1 MSVIGSKQVH
11 PAPDRLSFVPIPALL
26 AAFLAVLVYLN
37 TLDNPFVY
45 DDFRL
50 IVENSSLLNAGDLQS
65 VIVRD
70 ITRPIVNVSYAID
83 TMLWGRRPVGYHLTN
98 VVLHAVNVV
107 LVYWVAFLLS
117 EDRRRQLHQTIGAA
131 ASSATIAFATASVFA
146 LHPMMTQAVG
156 YISGRSEVAYSVFF
170 LLAFL
175 AGRRWLLDGG
185 KRWWAAC
192 IGLWIVAM
200 LTKETASM
208 LSFVL
213 LAYDWLLLDTDWAK
227 RRRRFLRLGLP
238 LLAVTFAAGA
248 GRLAIL
254 MLVEYPGQEGP
265 NWRLS
270 LVTVDAFWRYL
281 AILFLPR
288 NQSIFHALP
297 VINSV
302 FAARAIADIA
312 GLVAFCGLVWVLGRV
327 HSLIAFGLV
336 WFGLMLVP
344 SSLLFIL
351 GRGDPMAEHRTYLS
365 SVGLFLTWGTGF
377 AMLWARAQRQRVLV
391 ALAGIVFVAQL
402 GFHTVIRNM
411 VWQDPV
417 ALSREAQM
425 LAPDH
430 WMPRILVAEAL
441 RQHDRCSE
449 AVPEYRAAIAL
460 RPRHE
465 FPYTRLSAC
474 LIETRRIAEAEE
486 VLRQLYA
493 VNPQSQDAAMGLG
506 IFAIMDGR
514 IDESRKY
521 FADVLARDP
530 GRTRA
535 NQMLAFIDGKLSAV
549 ESERLCG
556 ELRQA
561 AGEAFKLDA
570 CRPGTNS
577 AR

>member
-50 IVENSSLLNAGDLQS
+50 IVENSSLLNAGDLQA

-117 EDRRRQLHQTIGAA
+117 EDRRRQLRQTIGAA

-175 AGRRWLLDGG
+175 AGRRWLLGGG

-213 LAYDWLLLDTDWAK
+213 LAYDWLLLDTDWAQ

-254 MLVEYPGQEGP
+254 MLVDTPARKGP
-265 NWRLS
+265 
-270 LVTVDAFWRYL
+270 TGA
-281 AILFLPR
+281 
-288 NQSIFHALP
+288 
-297 VINSV
+297 
-302 FAARAIADIA
+302 
-312 GLVAFCGLVWVLGRV
+312 C
-327 HSLIAFGLV
+327 
-336 WFGLMLVP
+336 
-344 SSLLFIL
+344 
-351 GRGDPMAEHRTYLS
+351 LS
-365 SVGLFLTWGTGF
+365 SPWTHSGGISPSCSCRATSRSSMRCRSSTVCSPRAPSPISPASWRSVAWCGCSAGF
-377 AMLWARAQRQRVLV
+377 
-391 ALAGIVFVAQL
+391 
-402 GFHTVIRNM
+402 TV
-411 VWQDPV
+411 
-417 ALSREAQM
+417 
-425 LAPDH
+425 
-430 WMPRILVAEAL
+430 
-441 RQHDRCSE
+441 
-449 AVPEYRAAIAL
+449 
-460 RPRHE
+460 
-465 FPYTRLSAC
+465 
-474 LIETRRIAEAEE
+474 
-486 VLRQLYA
+486 
-493 VNPQSQDAAMGLG
+493 
-506 IFAIMDGR
+506 
-514 IDESRKY
+514 
-521 FADVLARDP
+521 
-530 GRTRA
+530 
-535 NQMLAFIDGKLSAV
+535 
-549 ESERLCG
+549 
-556 ELRQA
+556 
-561 AGEAFKLDA
+561 
-570 CRPGTNS
+570 
-577 AR
+577 